1 LFGASFAAVA
11 VAFVCVISFATV
23 LVLTKALSPLK
34 TIYQASVTGVTSMLD
49 PELSEEVKET
59 AVQRAAIALIYQSA
73 QVAWRFMIALLSA
86 WAAILAADRLGLASE
101 SQVLDVLLRVDF
113 ILVVSVVAIGL
124 SWLLRQSTYKGG
136 QPAEGIADSD
146 NYGGGDKIV
155 HAIAFASP
163 SVQIGLANFEDRI
176 FQRTLEAVEC
186 APPVF
191 ITSLARG
198 GTTALLN
205 SMSEHP
211 QFATHRYS
219 DMPFLTAPMLWSRLA
234 GRRAHGVERERAH
247 GDGIKIGLQSPEAFD
262 EVLWMLQSPEK
273 YHDLRIDV
281 WASEDIRPGYGKLFD
296 NHFRKIL
303 VLRRPEVLEGKLQ
316 NVRYLS
322 KNNANIARLRV
333 LSEVFPGC
341 RIILALREPSAHAES
356 LYRQHVRFSDLHLR
370 DAFTMRYMRDIG
382 HFEFGELHRPIAFD
396 SDFVNQF
403 DPAQPNYWLAYWIS
417 AFEEACKYTNDLLV
431 VDHADIRGR
440 ASTTMRKL
448 FAHIGVPDAPGGAK

>member
-1 LFGASFAAVA
+1 
-11 VAFVCVISFATV
+11 
-23 LVLTKALSPLK
+23 
-34 TIYQASVTGVTSMLD
+34 MLD
-49 PELSEEVKET
+49 PVLSEEVKET

-73 QVAWRFMIALLSA
+73 QVAWRFIIALLSA
-86 WAAILAADRLGLASE
+86 WVAVLVADRLGLVSE
-101 SQVLDVLLRVDF
+101 SQVLEVLLRVDF
-113 ILVVSVVAIGL
+113 ILVVSFVAIGL
-124 SWLLRQSTYKGG
+124 SWALRRSTSKDG
-136 QPAEGIADSD
+136 QLAEGITGSD
-146 NYGGGDKIV
+146 RYGGSDRIV

-163 SVQIGLANFEDRI
+163 SVKIALANFEDRI

-281 WASEDIRPGYGKLFD
+281 WTSEDIRPGYCKFFN

-303 VLRRPEVLEGKLQ
+303 VLRRPEILEGNRQ
-316 NVRYLS
+316 NIRYLS
-322 KNNANIARLRV
+322 KNNANIARLEV
-333 LSEVFPGC
+333 LPEVFPDC
-341 RIILALREPSAHAES
+341 RIVLALREPSAHAES
-356 LYRQHVRFSDLHLR
+356 LYRQHVRFSHLHSR
-370 DAFTMRYMRDIG
+370 DEFTSRYMRDIG
-382 HFEFGELHRPIAFD
+382 HFEFGALHRPIAFD
-396 SDFVNQF
+396 SDVVSQF
-403 DPAQPNYWLAYWIS
+403 DPVQPNYWLAYWIS
-417 AFEEACKYTNDLLV
+417 AFEEVCKYADKVLV
-431 VDHADIRGR
+431 VDQADLRCR
-440 ASTTMRKL
+440 ASATMMNL
-448 FAHIGVPDAPGGAK
+448 FAQIGVSEYSGEQYERYFVQKPDLSKTEMFDTQLMRRATEVYEHLRKYSVGTASFN